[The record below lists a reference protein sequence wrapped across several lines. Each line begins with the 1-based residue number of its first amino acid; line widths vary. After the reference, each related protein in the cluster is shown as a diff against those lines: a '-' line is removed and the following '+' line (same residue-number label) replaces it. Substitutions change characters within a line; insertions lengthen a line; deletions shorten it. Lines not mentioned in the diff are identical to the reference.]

1 MTSSPDLEHRRLP
14 RILSPFE
21 TWGFGLTGLL
31 VWVMAIPVIYSVAG
45 PGSVYVWLPCSILSA
60 IVCLQARVL
69 AKKYPGVSGGLPG
82 YIATLLPNRKLLVT
96 YAGLGYYLGFAASF
110 VAVGHVIIAAV
121 ERILAVT
128 ITSGE
133 TVLFII
139 TLSVIAYSLGFSSTR
154 ILSILQNLFSWLS
167 VGIIMLFVSFGTFWL
182 WQNNAL
188 GSWQELPAFELGG
201 WIVAMSF
208 ALVNILYIEIGV
220 TMMADTAK
228 PKRTA
233 DFLIVP
239 ASLVLLLFGW
249 GSWVYSRF
257 ITGPTSSL
265 LDGLVSAFVT
275 VFGESGDLLAL
286 VLVMTASFLTL
297 NAAVVM
303 LPRTLFE
310 MSKHGLV
317 NPLYS
322 RIDRRGILKNGLVAT
337 LVLTTILVFLDGIV
351 EFYLYTGAAYVAMY
365 ATFHYALWKNRR
377 QEKVIGGSWMA
388 LALAVIELGLVLVG
402 GLLVDPVA
410 LFIGLSLPIGGMFI
424 DRATYHLPGL
434 INVPKIPLLFSKH
447 NFEYNQV
454 VTTVITI
461 GLSTVISILVLLRVS
476 EIGFYRLL
484 AGEILIF
491 VISAFVATAIASW
504 TTIPQIDSLQE
515 VSGELEKA
523 NQELI
528 SDIEKRKKLEAK
540 LARNLRRDD
549 LTKLGNRRLLEDHLG
564 LLLKEDREDYAL
576 MFLDLDR
583 FKIVNDG
590 LGHVV
595 GDDVLKAVARRLRR
609 VVGRKSSTTIVRLGG
624 DEFVVLFE
632 RVQHTKDI
640 MECVQKILEAF
651 EEPLTVGEGKI
662 TTTVSAGVVFGERR
676 YDHFEQLLRDADIA
690 MYRSKLNGRNRA
702 TVFTDLMRTQAQQTH
717 LMEVALRHALEEKN
731 FVLRYQPIV
740 DSRSN
745 EACGYECLLRMKGGQ
760 GELISPDSFVDI
772 AEENGLIVPI
782 TWWVLDRALRDL
794 RDWRAAGCECHVSIN
809 MSNRTLGQIDLKDR
823 VAEALT
829 KYNLT
834 PDCLNFEVL
843 ESAIVND
850 VSVVQ
855 KNLQLLHNFG
865 VKISIDDFGIG
876 YSNLSRLHE
885 MPIDTLKIDRTYV
898 QNLQGHGANI
908 IQTIMD
914 LAQNMGFKVVVE
926 GVEEDRER
934 EQLQGMDCAMMQ
946 GYLYAKP
953 MPAVDVVEFTRNLPV
968 VPVLERQRR

>member
-1 MTSSPDLEHRRLP
+1 MTSPDLEHRRLP
-14 RILSPFE
+14 RILNPFE

-31 VWVMAIPVIYSVAG
+31 VWVIAIPVIHGFVGSASLYIWL
-45 PGSVYVWLPCSILSA
+45 PGSLLASL
-60 IVCLQARVL
+60 VCWQVRAL
-69 AKKYPGVSGGLPG
+69 AKKYPGVSGGIPG
-82 YIATLLPNRKLLVT
+82 YVALLLPDRPWLAT
-96 YAGLGYYLGFAASF
+96 YAGLGYYLGWCASF
-110 VAVGHVIIAAV
+110 VWIGYAIV
-121 ERILAVT
+121 ETLQSAFGSVWLTELTVPVILALSL
-128 ITSGE
+128 ITYG
-133 TVLFII
+133 V
-139 TLSVIAYSLGFSSTR
+139 GFSSTR
-154 ILSILQNLFSWLS
+154 ILSILQNLFVWATVGTLLLFTVAGTGYLLRADTLS
-167 VGIIMLFVSFGTFWL
+167 FW
-182 WQNNAL
+182 A
-188 GSWQELPAFELGG
+188 G
-201 WIVAMSF
+201 WPVWSGLDWVVTMSF
-208 ALVNILYIEIGV
+208 ALVNVLYMEVGA
-220 TMMADTAK
+220 TMMADARR
-228 PKRTA
+228 PRRTA
-233 DFLIVP
+233 DFLRVP
-239 ASLVLLLFGW
+239 AVLMPVLFVGGGWIFGRLAQESGGVGVAGLISVFTLVFGPVGSVLVILLVLL
-249 GSWVYSRF
+249 
-257 ITGPTSSL
+257 TGL
-265 LDGLVSAFVT
+265 
-275 VFGESGDLLAL
+275 
-286 VLVMTASFLTL
+286 LTL
-297 NAAVVM
+297 NSAVVM

-310 MSKHGLV
+310 MSKKGLLHPAYANV
-317 NPLYS
+317 NQ
-322 RIDRRGILKNGLVAT
+322 RGILTNGLGAT
-337 LVLTTILVFLDGIV
+337 LLVTFGLTIFGVRA
-351 EFYLYTGAAYVAMY
+351 LYIAAGFGYVAAYAI
-365 ATFHYALWKNRR
+365 FHFALWKNRAT
-377 QEKVIGGSWMA
+377 ESVPGGSWTA
-388 LALAVIELGLVLVG
+388 LALG
-402 GLLVDPVA
+402 GFEAGIMLAGAWLSSPTITAFGAILPV
-410 LFIGLSLPIGGMFI
+410 
-424 DRATYHLPGL
+424 GL
-434 INVPKIPLLFSKH
+434 ILLDRISRRLPVRKWSVPWPRLFSRYDV
-447 NFEYNQV
+447 EYNQILTNTFVTGMAVTIV
-454 VTTVITI
+454 VS
-461 GLSTVISILVLLRVS
+461 GLAGVTSLNTEFLVLFGLVS
-476 EIGFYRLL
+476 FVLL
-484 AGEILIF
+484 VF
-491 VISAFVATAIASW
+491 MATAVAGW
-504 TTIPQIDSLQE
+504 TTIPQIDALQE
-515 VSGELEKA
+515 ASEKLEKA
-523 NQELI
+523 NRELTV
-528 SDIEKRKKLEAK
+528 DLEKRKKLEAK

-549 LTKLGNRRLLEDHLG
+549 LTRLGNRRLLEDCLG
-564 LLLKEDREDYAL
+564 LLLVQNRKDYAL
-576 MFLDLDR
+576 VFLDLDR
-583 FKIVNDG
+583 FKVVNDG

-640 MECVQKILEAF
+640 MGCVQKILEAF

-782 TWWVLDRALRDL
+782 TWWVLDQALRDL
-794 RDWRAAGCECHVSIN
+794 RDWRAAGCECYVSIN

-823 VAEALT
+823 VAEALA

-926 GVEEDRER
+926 GVEEDCER